1 MHLARLPTSQIF
13 GRWLQAKMRT
23 YYIILLFLLTSCK
36 SSKEYFYF
44 DEIIHYRMNIS
55 NNNLFELEQIKNKTK
70 IDSFLLKFTY
80 EDEPKNINDTE
91 FFSNLNSKYF
101 KRTIIDNSKLI
112 KFRDIFKEKYHFK
125 TSETACEP
133 IFRDIFIFRKK
144 NKLIGIAK
152 ICFECKKCYILGTN
166 ANTNEFGQSGDYNKL
181 KNLVK
186 N

>member
-1 MHLARLPTSQIF
+1 
-13 GRWLQAKMRT
+13 
-23 YYIILLFLLTSCK
+23 
-36 SSKEYFYF
+36 
-44 DEIIHYRMNIS
+44 MNIS

-186 N
+186 NQPAANKKFVLWLVDSDNIRKFIKLKYGLKVKFEVLTQPQTQIFSR